1 MKFSKRAV
9 VRIVSFSVA
18 VVLSVVTLAFFT
30 TKRMNDYQ
38 TQIGYTYSM
47 NLEELDGSLY
57 NIGIALQ
64 KSLYASSATQL
75 SNLAVEL
82 CTESTVAKN
91 ALSQLPFSSEELA
104 GVNKLLSQVGDYTL
118 YLSRKVIRG
127 GTVEDT
133 DRENLHALS
142 KAAQSVSQS
151 VNAVRAEYDKDGVWD
166 SEIAQSLNQS
176 AESGISEQLTGLEE
190 LLTDYPTLQ
199 YDGPFSD
206 HMLNGEMKLLKGEVE
221 LSADD
226 ALKKAGQILGL
237 DVSNFTKE
245 ADTAGNVPCY
255 NFTDGEMS
263 FSVTKQGGFIIY
275 MRKFREIKEQTI
287 TYEQAV
293 QKAEE
298 YIKKHSKQAFVTTYY
313 FADEGVCTVNLA
325 YKEGATVCYPD
336 LIKIGVALD
345 DGEIVLVEAGGYIA
359 NHHTRTIST
368 PKFSVNDARE
378 KLSKAL
384 KINDVNRCIIPTDGN
399 TEKHCY
405 EFHCT
410 GIDGEELLVYVNT
423 QNLEEEQILLLLKT
437 DGGTL
442 TK

>member
-1 MKFSKRAV
+1 MKFTKRAV
-9 VRIVSFSVA
+9 VRIVSFSIA
-18 VVLSVVTLAFFT
+18 VVLSVITLAFFT
-30 TKRMNDYQ
+30 TKRMNDYE

-75 SNLAVEL
+75 SGLAVEL

-118 YLSRKVIRG
+118 YLSRKVIQG
-127 GTVEDT
+127 GTIEDN

-151 VNAVRAEYDKDGVWD
+151 VNAVRTEYDKDGVWK
-166 SEIAQSLNQS
+166 SEIAQGLGQS

-221 LSADD
+221 LSAED
-226 ALKKAGQILGL
+226 ALKKAGQILGSEVL
-237 DVSNFTKE
+237 DFTKE

-263 FSVTKQGGFIIY
+263 FSVTKQGGFIMY
-275 MRKFREIKEQTI
+275 MRKFREIKEQTL

-293 QKAEE
+293 EKAEE
-298 YIKKHSKQAFVTTYY
+298 YLKTHSKQAFVTTYC

-345 DGEIVLVEAGGYIA
+345 NGEIVLVEAGGYIA

-368 PKFSVNDARE
+368 PKYSVNAARAR
-378 KLSKAL
+378 LSSAL
-384 KINDVNRCIIPTDGN
+384 KINDVNRCIIPTDGKQ
-399 TEKHCY
+399 EKHCY

-410 GIDGEELLVYVNT
+410 GIDGEELMVYVNT